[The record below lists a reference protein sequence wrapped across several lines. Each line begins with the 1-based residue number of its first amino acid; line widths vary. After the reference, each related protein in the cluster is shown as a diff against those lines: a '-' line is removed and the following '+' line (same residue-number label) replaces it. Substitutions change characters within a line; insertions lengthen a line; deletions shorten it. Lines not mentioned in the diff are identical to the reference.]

1 MGGSSINHQWL
12 LATRDSNKPSRR
24 LLKVLL
30 PPEKKLKSTVFE
42 MQQWLFFTENWLI
55 FHQEG
60 NENGMGLSVLGS
72 KFWNKSE
79 FQIFWNFRIFGSWT
93 QSGHM
98 IAPFWSRNLS
108 DTTHE
113 RSHTKCQHIWAVNI
127 AFTTFTRGGAE
138 SSLVKGGSRTLQY
151 YGLVST
157 WSTLN
162 CEDPNRY
169 FQNHIYWLFLHI
181 AIIS

>member
-79 FQIFWNFRIFGSWT
+79 FQIFWNFRIFESWT

-98 IAPFWSRNLS
+98 IAPF
-108 DTTHE
+108 
-113 RSHTKCQHIWAVNI
+113 C
-127 AFTTFTRGGAE
+127 
-138 SSLVKGGSRTLQY
+138 
-151 YGLVST
+151 LVST